1 MTLEIIVAALVVLG
15 YVAGSLADERR
26 SKRHGHRRLTRLRD
40 ERSERPRMPLPSS
53 P

>member
-1 MTLEIIVAALVVLG
+1 MTLEFIVVTLAVLG

-26 SKRHGHRRLTRLRD
+26 SRRQGRRLTRLRD
-40 ERSERPRMPLPSS
+40 ERSERPRMPLPSV